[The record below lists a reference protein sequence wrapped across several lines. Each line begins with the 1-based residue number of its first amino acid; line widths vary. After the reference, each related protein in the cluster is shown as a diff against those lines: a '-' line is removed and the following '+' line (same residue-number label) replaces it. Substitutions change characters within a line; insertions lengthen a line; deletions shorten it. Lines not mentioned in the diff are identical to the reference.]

1 MKRLTIDASVALK
14 FLLDEPGS
22 DEARQFYSEEKD
34 GRFAVSNVLLSPTLV
49 LLEVH
54 NTLAKRFHNT
64 NIDVSIFTHAAFF
77 LRQMIAFSA
86 VDESLVDRAR
96 QLSMVANVWSG
107 RNTSKTQKS
116 MTFFNIYDCIYIAHA
131 QTYQTTLVTADK
143 VQAEIAYKAF
153 SVPVHLISTSP
164 AA

>member
-22 DEARQFYSEEKD
+22 DEARQFYSQEKD
-34 GRFAVSNVLLSPTLV
+34 GRFVVSNVLLSPALV

-54 NTLAKRFHNT
+54 NTLARRFHNA
-64 NIDVSIFTHAAFF
+64 NIDVSMFAHANFF
-77 LRQMIAFSA
+77 LRQMIAFSD

-96 QLSMVANVWSG
+96 QLSMIANSWSG
-107 RNTSKTQKS
+107 RNTSKTQKL
-116 MTFFNIYDCIYIAHA
+116 MTFLNIYDCIYIAHS
-131 QTYQTTLVTADK
+131 QTYQTTLVTADRA
-143 VQAEIAYKAF
+143 QAEIASKAF
-153 SVPVHLISTSP
+153 SVPVHLIFTSP